1 MRELYE
7 RHEHPPLVD
16 PVLVMA
22 LDGWIDAGFGAATAA
37 ATMLRTM
44 ETVPVATFDADELL
58 DHRAR
63 RPTIHLAD
71 GVVKD
76 LTWPSIE
83 AVAGTD
89 RAGREVVV
97 LTGSEPDHR
106 WHAFVDSVVGLAL
119 DLGVRLCVGLGA
131 YPAPA
136 AHTRPIR
143 IACTSTSEELAAA
156 HDFLRAT
163 LQVPA
168 GVQAA
173 LETACAKVG
182 IPALGL
188 WAQVP
193 HYIATM
199 PNPAASLAL
208 LEALSPVAGLTID
221 PGELIEEATQTR
233 ARIDRLVAENSEHQQ
248 MVRALEM
255 QADEQTAVGPLP
267 SGDELAAEFQRFLR
281 EEDNRGDGD

>member
-1 MRELYE
+1 VAELYE
-7 RHEHPPLVD
+7 RHEHPPLVE

-22 LDGWIDAGFGAATAA
+22 LDGWIDAGFGAANAA

-63 RPTIHLAD
+63 RPSLQLVD
-71 GVVKD
+71 GVVKNMV
-76 LTWPSIE
+76 WPSIE
-83 AVAGTD
+83 LTAGTD
-89 RAGREVVV
+89 QTGREVVV

-106 WHAFVDSVVGLAL
+106 WHAFVSSVVGLAL
-119 DLGVRLCVGLGA
+119 DLGVRMCVGLGA

-143 IACTSTSEELAAA
+143 IACTSTSEELAST

-173 LETACAKVG
+173 VETACAEVG

-208 LEALSPVAGLTID
+208 LEALSPVAGLTLD
-221 PGELIEEATQTR
+221 PGDLIDEATQTR
-233 ARIDRLVAENSEHQQ
+233 ARIDRLVAENPEHQQ
-248 MVRALEM
+248 MVQALER
-255 QADEQTAVGPLP
+255 QADEQIAVGPLP
-267 SGDELAAEFQRFLR
+267 SGDELAAEVERFLR
-281 EEDNRGDGD
+281 EQGN